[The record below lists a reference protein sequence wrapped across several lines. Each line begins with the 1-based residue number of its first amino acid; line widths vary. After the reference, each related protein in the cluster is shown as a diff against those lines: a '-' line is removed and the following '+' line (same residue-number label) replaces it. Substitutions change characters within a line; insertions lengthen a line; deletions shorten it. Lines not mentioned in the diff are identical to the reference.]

1 MKQLKVPIQEKFSL
15 VTSVAFTI
23 SQICHHYKENALSTQ
38 RRQFFIINN
47 FETLLFSTNA
57 QEITNGWW
65 KYNLRREKRGLIK
78 ITILTTCLFDVVN
91 DFFVFLLGESRR
103 HVRKRRTLA
112 STGNQRPKNCITL
125 VQSIA
130 PGGLYSVQKTMFPP
144 SWKWYMKIRSACRC
158 D

>member
-23 SQICHHYKENALSTQ
+23 SQRCLHYKGNALSTR
-38 RRQFFIINN
+38 RRQFY

-78 ITILTTCLFDVVN
+78 ITILTTCLFDVVLIFSYFCLVN
-91 DFFVFLLGESRR
+91 QGDMY
-103 HVRKRRTLA
+103 VRLRTLA
-112 STGNQRPKNCITL
+112 RTGNHEPKNCITL

-130 PGGLYSVQKTMFPP
+130 PGGLYSVIKKTCPLPP
-144 SWKWYMKIRSACRC
+144 GNDTWRSVFSL
-158 D
+158 